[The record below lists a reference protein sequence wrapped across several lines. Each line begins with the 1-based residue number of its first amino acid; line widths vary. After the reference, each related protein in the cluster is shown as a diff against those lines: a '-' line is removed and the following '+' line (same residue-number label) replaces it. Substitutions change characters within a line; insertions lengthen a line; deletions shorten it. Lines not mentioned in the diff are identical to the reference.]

1 MKYSGRIMQISDIKS
16 RLCNFYEITFPE
28 YRNIELTHLID
39 ITSGWENDLLSFDLS
54 YQDQG
59 KQIEKEL
66 VARIYPATD
75 SSTKSAHEYR
85 VMVKLWELNYPVP
98 TMEILENSGEIIGKP
113 FVIMERIDGPTMGE
127 VLNNSSE
134 KNQNEIMNQFVD
146 LYLQLHK
153 LNWREFN
160 LITPPPE
167 SQSIHSYVSTRLKGY
182 CEWLLQQGMSDFNEV
197 FKWLRYQMDEISI
210 STLSLVHW
218 DYHPNNILMKKDIYP
233 VVIDWGT
240 STVLDFRFDLAWTVL
255 LVNTHVSPTMGQQ
268 VFDLYQHNLGRTIK
282 DFEFFYVFA
291 ATRRLTDY
299 AISLT
304 QGSELSGMRPETASM
319 LKQYSQIYQFVYD
332 VIRDHL
338 GVRIEIIEDLLS
350 R

>member
-1 MKYSGRIMQISDIKS
+1 MDSGKTMQISDLKR
-16 RLCNFYEITFPE
+16 RLSNFYEITFPE
-28 YRNIELTHLID
+28 NQNIEITHVID

-54 YQDQG
+54 YHDQG
-59 KQIEKEL
+59 EQVEKEL

-75 SSTKSAHEYR
+75 SKVKSEKEFS
-85 VMVKLWELNYPVP
+85 VMKKLCDLNYPVP
-98 TMEILENSGEIIGKP
+98 KMEILESSGKIIGKP

-127 VLNNSSE
+127 VITDSSE
-134 KNQNEIMNQFVD
+134 KNQIQLMNQFID

-160 LITPPPE
+160 LILPPPE
-167 SQSIHSYVSTRLKGY
+167 PQSIHPYITARLKEY
-182 CEWLLQQGMSDFNEV
+182 YDSLLQCGMSDFREV
-197 FKWLRYQMDEISI
+197 FKWLSHQIDEISI
-210 STLSLVHW
+210 STLSLIHL
-218 DYHPNNILMKKDIYP
+218 DYHPDNILMKKGAYP

-255 LVNTHVSPTMGQQ
+255 LANSHISPTMGQQ
-268 VFDLYQHNLGRTIK
+268 VFDLYQHNLGRPIK

-319 LKQYSQIYQFVYD
+319 LKQYNQVYQIVYD
-332 VIRDHL
+332 VIQDQL